1 MQFPQHSDQFR
12 RKYDPPTE
20 ALVGGFILRVLNPS
34 YVQDEDY
41 EAVMASRT
49 RLHEFFGVGDPWPP
63 ETLSV
68 EDNRRDLEWHADEF
82 KRRSSFTYTRKETQF
97 VERSGLVRRGSTHG
111 PRDAVPLVF
120 RPHIFARQI
129 FPTFGRQGRLRGC
142 ALG

>member
-1 MQFPQHSDQFR
+1 MQFTQHSDQFR

-34 YVQDEDY
+34 YVQDDY

-49 RLHEFFGVGDPWPP
+49 RLHEFFGVGDLWPP

-82 KRRSSFTYTRKETQF
+82 KRRSSFTYTRKEN
-97 VERSGLVRRGSTHG
+97 SVR
-111 PRDAVPLVF
+111 
-120 RPHIFARQI
+120 
-129 FPTFGRQGRLRGC
+129 
-142 ALG
+142 